1 LHDISDVRGKILPF
15 SVGVKKNLSI
25 QMLYLA
31 EAEIDYEFVLR
42 ETPQDYV
49 NRVMKEA
56 GLTHRDVAA
65 RAQALG
71 HKLSAGYVHNIAS
84 GQVSNPSI
92 HLCQALAAGLGRPE
106 DEVFLVFRG
115 KQLHEENGFK
125 DSLWAVAANEYKKLP
140 LADQRELKP
149 SIQMLLS
156 EIQRR
161 LTKS

>member
-1 LHDISDVRGKILPF
+1 
-15 SVGVKKNLSI
+15 
-25 QMLYLA
+25 MLYLT
-31 EAEIDYEFVLR
+31 EAEIDCDLVSKQS
-42 ETPQDYV
+42 PQDYV
-49 NRVMKEA
+49 NKVMKEA
-56 GLTHRDVAA
+56 DLTHRDVAA

-92 HLCQALAAGLGRPE
+92 QLTQALAAGLGRPE

-115 KQLHEENGFK
+115 KPLQEEGNFTTG
-125 DSLWAVAANEYKKLP
+125 LWAVAANEYKKLP
-140 LADQRELKP
+140 AADQKELKP
-149 SIQMLLS
+149 TIQMLLH

>member
-1 LHDISDVRGKILPF
+1 
-15 SVGVKKNLSI
+15 
-25 QMLYLA
+25 MLYLTLP
-31 EAEIDYEFVLR
+31 ELDCPLVLR

-56 GLTHRDVAA
+56 GLTHRDVAK

-92 HLCQALAAGLGRPE
+92 QLTQALAAGLGRPE

-115 KQLHEENGFK
+115 KQLHEESNFK
-125 DSLWAVAANEYKKLP
+125 DSLWAVAANAYKKLP
-140 LADQRELKP
+140 PGDQRKLKP
-149 SIQMLLS
+149 SIQMLLN